1 MKLKLQYFGHL
12 MQRTN
17 SMEKT
22 LMLGKIEGRRR
33 GQQRMRRLDGIT
45 DSMDIN
51 LGKLWEIV
59 ADWSLAG
66 CSPQDCKK
74 DLAAEQQHGS
84 HQMGPGRAFISQGW
98 TFEGHTLEGAS
109 ELWPLS
115 PQARLASS
123 SSSIPL
129 LPCGRRSQGELSD
142 GKTAA
147 QE

>member
-1 MKLKLQYFGHL
+1 MSDSL
-12 MQRTN
+12 RTHGLWPTRLL
-17 SMEKT
+17 SPWDF
-22 LMLGKIEGRRR
+22 LGKNTRVGYNFLI
-33 GQQRMRRLDGIT
+33 QGIFPT
-45 DSMDIN
+45 QGFNQGLLHLQVDS
-51 LGKLWEIV
+51 LSLSHQGKTYY
-59 ADWSLAG
+59 
-66 CSPQDCKK
+66 SPQDCKK